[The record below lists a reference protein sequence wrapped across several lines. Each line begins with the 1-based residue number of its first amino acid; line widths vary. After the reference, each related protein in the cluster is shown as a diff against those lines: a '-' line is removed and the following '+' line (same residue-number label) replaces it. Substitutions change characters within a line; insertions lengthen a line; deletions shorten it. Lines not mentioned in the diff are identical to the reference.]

1 MSAPKPVHLCLGSA
15 RPFILHL
22 VRVMREGCCG
32 LLSPG
37 GWPGQ
42 EFWLL
47 RSGLLG
53 LEVGAPLHHGS
64 RGKGLG
70 GHLALGPRPRGS
82 QAAWLMLGEACAH
95 CLSSHSS
102 VFKRRLLVSPAYT
115 CCRRPSLGASQGE
128 DTYAYLEMFREK
140 HREVS

>member
-1 MSAPKPVHLCLGSA
+1 MPGLSEALHFAPGEGDEG
-15 RPFILHL
+15 
-22 VRVMREGCCG
+22 RV
-32 LLSPG
+32 LWPAFPG
-37 GWPGQ
+37 W
-42 EFWLL
+42 
-47 RSGLLG
+47 